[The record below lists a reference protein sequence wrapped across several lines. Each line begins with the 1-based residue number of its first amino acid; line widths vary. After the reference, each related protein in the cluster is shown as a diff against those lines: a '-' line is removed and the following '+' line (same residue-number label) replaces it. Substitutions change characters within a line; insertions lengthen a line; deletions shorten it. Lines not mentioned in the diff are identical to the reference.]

1 VRELIALTFA
11 IATTGCFSWRPYEPA
26 APLTEASSLPYR
38 LRATLADSSRV
49 DLTAPFVQ
57 ADSLYGRSGGP
68 KRDTLALSVA
78 DVRRLEH
85 QRFNIWRT
93 LGAVLAPPAALVGV
107 AVVVCSVESCAA
119 QY

>member
-1 VRELIALTFA
+1 MRELILLGFA
-11 IATTGCFSWRPYEPA
+11 IATMGCFTWKPYEPA
-26 APLTEASSLPYR
+26 APLTESTSLPYR

-49 DLTAPFVQ
+49 DLTSPFVR
-57 ADSLYGRSGGP
+57 ADSIYGRSGP

-107 AVVVCSVESCAA
+107 AVVACSVESCAG